1 MKMVSILFLLL
12 LTLGGLEAQ
21 ERKDNALDK
30 LMAFSSGD
38 FNNIEQV
45 QDDCNFF
52 VHHYHA
58 RAILPMRRNENVAW
72 QYVEVYWDGQEQAPL
87 YQKVIRYELLE
98 NGHIHREFFE
108 LPDPHNFVGAWS
120 DESKL
125 QGIHLEE
132 LLPQA
137 GCGFELEW
145 DGVAFE
151 GRTMKNHCHSNE
163 GVGDYESYYFKYTK
177 DSFLMLPQLLDKSGA
192 IKWGHDRP
200 YVMQRTVPSFGML
213 N

>member
-1 MKMVSILFLLL
+1 MKPVAILFLLL
-12 LTLGGLEAQ
+12 ITLSSVEAQ
-21 ERKDNALDK
+21 EQQNNALDK
-30 LMAFSSGD
+30 LMAFSNGD

-45 QDDCNFF
+45 QEDCAFF

-58 RAILPMRRNENVAW
+58 RPILPMRRNDHIAW
-72 QYVEVYWDGQEQAPL
+72 QYVEVYWDGQEEAPL

-98 NGHIHREFFE
+98 NGHIYREFYE
-108 LPDPHNFVGAWS
+108 LPAPHNFVGAWS
-120 DESKL
+120 DEDKL
-125 QGIHLEE
+125 KSIRPER

-151 GRTMKNHCHSNE
+151 GQTLENHCHSNE

-192 IKWGHDRP
+192 IKWGHDKP
-200 YVMQRTVPSFGML
+200 YVMQRDVVSFGL
-213 N
+213 LH